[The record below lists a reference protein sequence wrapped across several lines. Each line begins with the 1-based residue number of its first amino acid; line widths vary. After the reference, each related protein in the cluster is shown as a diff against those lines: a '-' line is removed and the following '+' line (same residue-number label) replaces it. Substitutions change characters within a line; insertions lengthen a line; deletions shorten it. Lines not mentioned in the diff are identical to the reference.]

1 MNRCSIASAR
11 PSHDRDRET
20 PERKTG
26 DATTGGPTAGDQA
39 PGDEQV
45 TLRPV
50 TAADD
55 DFIFNCYASTRAQ
68 ELAQVPWS
76 PEQKEAFVRMQYT
89 AQKQHYAAE
98 APKASH
104 DIIYVNATPVGR
116 IFLDRREDALHI
128 LDITVLPQHRNQGTG
143 SLLLRRLLDEAGG
156 AGKPVTIYVESFN
169 PSLRFFERL
178 GFRKDHE
185 KGLHLLMKW
194 QPAR

>member
-1 MNRCSIASAR
+1 MT
-11 PSHDRDRET
+11 RDPET
-20 PERKTG
+20 PEGKAGDCPSG
-26 DATTGGPTAGDQA
+26 DATKGDQA
-39 PGDEQV
+39 AGNQTTGDEQI

-76 PEQKEAFVRMQYT
+76 PEQKEAFARMQYT
-89 AQKQHYAAE
+89 AQKRHYAAE
-98 APKASH
+98 APEASH
-104 DIIYVNATPVGR
+104 DIIYAEATPVGR
-116 IFLDRREDALHI
+116 IFLDRRQDALHI

-143 SLLLRRLLDEAGG
+143 SRLLRRLLVEAGK

-169 PSLRFFERL
+169 PSLRLFERL

-194 QPAR
+194 QPAH

>member
-1 MNRCSIASAR
+1 MTNENTSDKKS
-11 PSHDRDRET
+11 
-20 PERKTG
+20 
-26 DATTGGPTAGDQA
+26 DAQI
-39 PGDEQV
+39 

-50 TAADD
+50 TPGDD

-68 ELAQVPWS
+68 EMAQVPWS

-98 APKASH
+98 APQASH
-104 DIIYVNATPVGR
+104 DIICVDATPVGR

-128 LDITVLPQHRNQGTG
+128 LDITVLPQHRKHGTG
-143 SLLLRRLLDEAGG
+143 SLLLRRLLDEAGKL
-156 AGKPVTIYVESFN
+156 GKPVTIYVESFN

-185 KGLHLLMKW
+185 KGFHLLMKW
-194 QPAR
+194 QPEP

>member
-1 MNRCSIASAR
+1 MTSD
-11 PSHDRDRET
+11 PET

-26 DATTGGPTAGDQA
+26 DCPSGDATKGNQATGNQTT
-39 PGDEQV
+39 GDEQI

-68 ELAQVPWS
+68 EMAQVPWS

-98 APKASH
+98 APHANH
-104 DIIYVNATPVGR
+104 DIIYLESIPVGR

-143 SLLLRRLLDEAGG
+143 SLLLRRLLDEAGRR
-156 AGKPVTIYVESFN
+156 GKPVTIYVESFS

-178 GFRKDHE
+178 GFQKEHE
-185 KGLHLLMKW
+185 KGFHQLMKW
-194 QPAR
+194 QPAH

>member
-1 MNRCSIASAR
+1 VVDNQKNR
-11 PSHDRDRET
+11 
-20 PERKTG
+20 
-26 DATTGGPTAGDQA
+26 
-39 PGDEQV
+39 DEQV

-55 DFIFNCYASTRAQ
+55 DFIFSCYASTRAQ
-68 ELAQVPWS
+68 ELAQAPWS

-98 APKASH
+98 APHANH
-104 DIIYVNATPVGR
+104 DIIYVESTPVGR
-116 IFLDRREDALHI
+116 IFLDRRDNALHI

-143 SLLLRRLLDEAGG
+143 ALLLRRLLDEAGR

-178 GFRKDHE
+178 GFLKDHE
-185 KGLHLLMKW
+185 KGFHLLMKW
-194 QPAR
+194 QPAH